1 MNDLHGRL
9 HGIRKVS
16 ETVYELDVDDNEVR
30 DWYRI
35 DFIDGIIVPKMPLAV
50 THVWLIRP
58 LAQAFAA
65 YLKGER
71 LEFPID
77 LGPP

>member
-1 MNDLHGRL
+1 M
-9 HGIRKVS
+9 
-16 ETVYELDVDDNEVR
+16 
-30 DWYRI
+30 
-35 DFIDGIIVPKMPLAV
+35 DFDDGIIVPRLPLEF
-50 THVWLIRP
+50 THLHGWLVRP

>member
-1 MNDLHGRL
+1 MSRL
-9 HGIRKVS
+9 HSIRKVS
-16 ETVYELDVDDNEVR
+16 DITYELDIEWGDDPVR
-30 DWYRI
+30 GWYRM
-35 DFIDGIIVPKMPLAV
+35 DFDDGIIVPRLPLEF
-50 THVWLIRP
+50 THLHGWLVRP